1 MTNNNFVFNLYYLNL
16 GGVEMIRLGDKVIE
30 YSKDFKLFITT
41 KLRNPHYLPGFIFKK
56 RP

>member
-1 MTNNNFVFNLYYLNL
+1 MHNQRISFLSYYNI

-41 KLRNPHYLPGFIFKK
+41 KLRNPHYLPGSIVS
-56 RP
+56 

>member
-1 MTNNNFVFNLYYLNL
+1 MNNNSFVFKLYYLNL

-41 KLRNPHYLPGFIFKK
+41 KLRNPHYLPG
-56 RP
+56 